1 MPIEETDAR
10 SAADVRAG
18 TYLYYRHTL
27 PVRVMHW
34 INVIAL
40 TILLLSGLNIFSA
53 HPALYWG
60 KSSYTGRPPVFE
72 ITATEAAGGDLIG
85 VTRIFGHD
93 FVTTGLLGASEGPD
107 GEVVP
112 RAFPSWLTIPDTRW
126 LAMAR
131 RWHLFFAWV
140 FVINGLC
147 YVAYSVAARH
157 FTRDLA
163 PTAAD
168 WRSVGRSIIEHLRF
182 KHPSGEA
189 AKRYNVLQKLAYLAV
204 IFVLLPLVILMGFAM
219 SPWLN
224 SLLPG
229 WVDVFGGRQSA
240 RTIHFIVAWLL
251 VAFVLIHVFE
261 VIVSGFWNHL
271 RSMVTGRY
279 RVEVEATDETA
290 R

>member
-1 MPIEETDAR
+1 MPIEKPGAR
-10 SAADVRAG
+10 PSADVRKG

-72 ITATEAAGGDLIG
+72 ISATEDADGDLVG
-85 VTRIFGHD
+85 VTRIFGHEFD
-93 FVTTGLLGASEGPD
+93 TTGLLGASAGPD
-107 GEVVP
+107 GDPMP
-112 RAFPSWLTIPDTRW
+112 RAFPSWLTIPDSRW

-147 YVAYSVAARH
+147 YIGYSVAARH
-157 FTRDLA
+157 FARDLA
-163 PTAAD
+163 PSASD
-168 WRSVGRSIIEHLRF
+168 WRSIGRSIVEHLRF
-182 KHPSGEA
+182 KHPTGEA

-204 IFVLLPLVILMGFAM
+204 VFVLLPLAILMGLAM
-219 SPWLN
+219 SSWLDA
-224 SLLPG
+224 LLSG
-229 WVDVFGGRQSA
+229 GVDVFGGRQSA
-240 RTIHFIVAWLL
+240 RTLHFIVAWLI
-251 VAFVLIHVFE
+251 VAFALIHVFE

-271 RSMVTGRY
+271 RSMITGRY
-279 RVEVEATDETA
+279 RIEVEATDETA